1 LIDKTGSFSQKL
13 AAIAISPVE
22 DEAWYLDF
30 TNNIDEDE
38 FFRQFKDVLE
48 DGNIKNTGMI

>member
-1 LIDKTGSFSQKL
+1 
-13 AAIAISPVE
+13 VE

-48 DGNIKNTGMI
+48 DGNIKKYGHD